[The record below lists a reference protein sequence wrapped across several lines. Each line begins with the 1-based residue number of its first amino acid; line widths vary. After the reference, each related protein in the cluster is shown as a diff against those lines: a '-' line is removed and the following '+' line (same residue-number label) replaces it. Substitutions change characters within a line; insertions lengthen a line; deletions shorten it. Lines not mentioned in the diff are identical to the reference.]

1 MSVNSA
7 QDAIYAHPCL
17 HKSAARW
24 FGRIHLPVAPECNI
38 KCRYCTRSYDCA
50 NENRPGVTSRVVA
63 PAEALQ
69 TVTEAVEQDSRLLV
83 VGIAGPGDPL
93 ANPATFETLELV
105 HSRFPRLIKCVST
118 NGLLLAESLPALH
131 ASGVRSVTV
140 TVNTVSPQVGSLIYE
155 FVHYRG
161 RTYSGAAGSGL
172 LLQAQLAGIEQ
183 AAAMGL
189 VVKVNTVYIPMVNDG
204 YLIELALK
212 VKRAG
217 AQVMNLMPL
226 IPMAQFAGL
235 RPPGREQILLAR
247 RGLAGVIRQIEHCR
261 QCRADAVGMLCR
273 SGGDQG

>member
-1 MSVNSA
+1 MSANSA
-7 QDAIYAHPCL
+7 QDVIYLHPCL

-38 KCRYCTRSYDCA
+38 KCRYCTRSWDCA
-50 NENRPGVTSRVVA
+50 NENRPGVASRVVS
-63 PAEALQ
+63 PGEALQ
-69 TVTEAVEQDSRLLV
+69 IVAEAVERDARLRV

-105 HSRFPRLIKCVST
+105 HNRFPRLIKCIST
-118 NGLLLAESLPALH
+118 NGLLLAESLPALY
-131 ASGVRSVTV
+131 ASGVRAVTV

-155 FVHYRG
+155 YVHYQG
-161 RTYSGAAGSGL
+161 RTYRGAAGSDL

-183 AAAMGL
+183 AAFMGL
-189 VVKVNTVYIPMVNDG
+189 VVKVNTVYVPGINDSH
-204 YLIELALK
+204 LLEVAMK
-212 VKRAG
+212 VKNAG
-217 AQVMNLMPL
+217 AHVMNLMPL

-235 RPPGREQILLAR
+235 QPPGKQQILLAR
-247 RGLAGVIRQIEHCR
+247 RSLSGIIRQIEHCR